1 MSLKTGHFM
10 LHSVRANGSFFTAL
24 IVFFPGPTT
33 TSTSAAEVVPEDSSS
48 QPEVGTAETGEAPGA
63 AGNTR
68 TLWCL
73 IEDARLVFGTTW
85 IFLGVLVLQSSF
97 SVKRLPCLVFHPG
110 FQLFLFAIQHD
121 DVTVTSKVEC
131 LVY

>member
-1 MSLKTGHFM
+1 MARVNAFSPPAEIYELSKLTGLK
-10 LHSVRANGSFFTAL
+10 SVS
-24 IVFFPGPTT
+24 PGQK
-33 TSTSAAEVVPEDSSS
+33 VLL
-48 QPEVGTAETGEAPGA
+48 QG
-63 AGNTR
+63 

-121 DVTVTSKVEC
+121 VVTVTSKVEC
-131 LVY
+131 HVY

>member
-1 MSLKTGHFM
+1 M
-10 LHSVRANGSFFTAL
+10 LHGFLANGSFFTAL

-85 IFLGVLVLQSSF
+85 IFPGVLVLQSCF
-97 SVKRLPCLVFHPG
+97 SVK
-110 FQLFLFAIQHD
+110 
-121 DVTVTSKVEC
+121 S
-131 LVY
+131 

>member
-24 IVFFPGPTT
+24 SVFFPGPTT

-85 IFLGVLVLQSSF
+85 IFLGILVLQLCF
-97 SVKRLPCLVFHPG
+97 SVKKLACVVFHPS
-110 FQLFLFAIQHD
+110 FQFCLLALKHYDVIFTSMGECHD
-121 DVTVTSKVEC
+121 
-131 LVY
+131 Y